1 VLATLALRALLLLV
15 VLASA
20 CAATRGARPPTTD
33 VTAGS
38 TMRNGEAHTA
48 GGDRGV
54 PAREDDAHPGA
65 AREDDA
71 HPGAARKDDMRAA
84 GPIDEAAT
92 AGPDGAAGRE
102 EPVQSAAVRPP
113 EIAPRA
119 VGPAVEDDGSLV
131 AKIDRATPPRRAA
144 ALRLTE
150 QGRAHLA
157 AGEPAR
163 AIEILERAVAIDA
176 RSPYAYYFLAQA
188 HVEARHPG
196 MARSFVAR
204 AEQLFAGNPYWLG
217 RAHAL
222 HGRLA
227 EDGGRID
234 EARAEYTRALAV
246 WPQNADASSG
256 LARLDAAGQGA
267 R

>member
-1 VLATLALRALLLLV
+1 MVLIAPQHGAGCAPRRPRVASSWCGVLATLALGASLLLV

-33 VTAGS
+33 VTDGS
-38 TMRNGEAHTA
+38 TMRNGEA
-48 GGDRGV
+48 
-54 PAREDDAHPGA
+54 
-65 AREDDA
+65 
-71 HPGAARKDDMRAA
+71 GAARKDDMRAA

-92 AGPDGAAGRE
+92 AGADGAAGRE

-113 EIAPRA
+113 EIAPPA
-119 VGPAVEDDGSLV
+119 ATPAVEDDGSLV
-131 AKIDRATPPRRAA
+131 AKIDRGTPPRRAA

-163 AIEILERAVAIDA
+163 AIEVLERAVAIDA
-176 RSPYAYYFLAQA
+176 RSAYAYYFLAQA
-188 HVEARHPG
+188 HAEARHPG
-196 MARSFVAR
+196 LARSCVAR

-227 EDGGRID
+227 EDGGLID
-234 EARAEYTRALAV
+234 EARAEYTRALVV

>member
-1 VLATLALRALLLLV
+1 MLATLALRALLLLV

-33 VTAGS
+33 VTDGS

-54 PAREDDAHPGA
+54 A

-84 GPIDEAAT
+84 ALIDEAAT
-92 AGPDGAAGRE
+92 AGADGAAGRE

-113 EIAPRA
+113 EIAPPA
-119 VGPAVEDDGSLV
+119 MTPAVEDDGPLV

-163 AIEILERAVAIDA
+163 AIEVLERAIAIDA

-188 HVEARHPG
+188 HAEARHPG
-196 MARSFVAR
+196 LARSFVAR

-234 EARAEYTRALAV
+234 EARAEYTRALVV